1 MWKKPSEGQ
10 RAGRST
16 ALWFI
21 PRLVWTIKRLALC
34 DGVCVWVCVLIWVHV
49 WLNLLSSL
57 SESDK
62 QQKQRSASH
71 GLLPTI
77 AGNSLLFLT
86 VKQEEKGE
94 SVFKGFSQ
102 SLMLFITSH
111 QLQWGVATCNCGHRS
126 FGLKTTN
133 QDGFLFRCWD
143 WPWVNPGDLEM
154 GHYLTWTQS
163 DVKEH

>member
-1 MWKKPSEGQ
+1 MFG
-10 RAGRST
+10 
-16 ALWFI
+16 F
-21 PRLVWTIKRLALC
+21 
-34 DGVCVWVCVLIWVHV
+34 
-49 WLNLLSSL
+49 
-57 SESDK
+57 
-62 QQKQRSASH
+62 SH
-71 GLLPTI
+71 

-86 VKQEEKGE
+86 VKQQKRGGGG

-111 QLQWGVATCNCGHRS
+111 QLQQGVAVCNCGHRS

-133 QDGFLFRCWD
+133 QDGFLFPLLGLTVSESC
-143 WPWVNPGDLEM
+143 DLEM

>member
-1 MWKKPSEGQ
+1 MWEKPSTGQ
-10 RAGRST
+10 RAGRCT
-16 ALWFI
+16 ALYRL
-21 PRLVWTIKRLALC
+21 PRMNNKKRKRLAPVT
-34 DGVCVWVCVLIWVHV
+34 GCVWVCVHIWVHAR
-49 WLNLLSSL
+49 LNLQSSL
-57 SESDK
+57 SECDK
-62 QQKQRSASH
+62 QEKQRSASCR
-71 GLLPTI
+71 LLSTI
-77 AGNSLLFLT
+77 AGNSLLFPT
-86 VKQEEKGE
+86 VKQEEKEE

-111 QLQWGVATCNCGHRS
+111 QLLRGEATCNCGHRS

-143 WPWVNPGDLEM
+143 WPWVNPGDLET